1 MFDFISDRQL
11 PRASARIV
19 ALRRT
24 RQSVESR
31 RRDIFESHR
40 HRTFALAY
48 YMTGNELEAEE
59 ILTGTFI
66 KAFSAV
72 EEPAGP
78 DVDSALIDEL
88 RQRSLLDAAPEPQTS
103 VTLDTAQPGADL
115 SRNVKRTD
123 LEEAIQELP
132 STERLLFLLRDV
144 EGYSP
149 DAIAKLL
156 KMPEPEVRRTLMAAR
171 IHLRRILAEAQSGE
185 EKAA

>member
-19 ALRRT
+19 ALRREKQSAEA
-24 RQSVESR
+24 RQ
-31 RRDIFESHR
+31 RDIFESHR

-59 ILTGTFI
+59 ILTSTFI
-66 KAFSAV
+66 KAFGAV
-72 EEPAGP
+72 EEPTGS

-88 RQRSLLDAAPEPQTS
+88 RQRSLLDPEPETAAPVAANSAEPS
-103 VTLDTAQPGADL
+103 ADL

-132 STERLLFLLRDV
+132 DTSRLLFLLRDV

-149 DAIAKLL
+149 EAIAQLL
-156 KMPEPEVRRTLMAAR
+156 KIPEAEVRRKIMAIR
-171 IHLRRILAEAQSGE
+171 IQLRRILAEAQAGE
-185 EKAA
+185 QKAA